1 VLRRQAHNRS
11 LDGNYAGLD
20 SRQAE
25 SDEEGERER
34 MATTAPKAGA
44 FPSPYEIETPPGC
57 EGWEEMYPYYAL
69 FDERRRETDENR
81 FWFWNSM
88 HFPVPMPAFDVICID
103 SPYQAVGAW
112 QNRVFAVPPAMGIDY
127 RCVNGYIYISG
138 NPVTDPAKIAER
150 AEFFQQRAGYYFQN
164 WPELYGKWR
173 AKMEALIRELGELEV
188 PDLPEYEPDEVAFGE
203 NRNTAFYEL
212 LNAYGRALRLGD
224 LMWQH
229 HFEFLLLG
237 YGAYGTFAE
246 FCKGQLPDIP
256 DQHVAQMVAGIDV
269 ILFRPDAEL
278 RRLARLAIETG
289 VDASFAQGRTPQEID
304 AELAESDAGRSWL
317 AELEKVKDPYFNMA
331 TGDGLYHY
339 YRSWLDDPSIPYAS
353 LIGHVSALKAGE
365 QIDRPTEEI
374 VRERDRLAE
383 EYAALLD
390 EDSRQS
396 FNDLLNLS
404 RMVFPYV
411 EEHKFYCDYWF
422 LTRWWNKIREFGAL
436 LARSGFLEDGEDVF
450 QLSRY
455 EVAGALDEL
464 VLTWAT
470 GGVPLGPKHW
480 PPIVARRKEILKKLA
495 DWTPPP
501 AIGVTPEAV
510 TDPMTIMLWGVTTER
525 VQEWARQ
532 QEGGAVLTGA
542 AASPGVV
549 EGEARVVRSV
559 DQIGDVRDGE
569 ILVCGS
575 TSPAWAPIFSKIT
588 ATVTDVGGVMS
599 HAAIVAR
606 EYGLPAV
613 VGTGRATAAIR
624 TGQTIRVDGSEGTV
638 TLL

>member
-1 VLRRQAHNRS
+1 
-11 LDGNYAGLD
+11 
-20 SRQAE
+20 
-25 SDEEGERER
+25 
-34 MATTAPKAGA
+34 
-44 FPSPYEIETPPGC
+44 
-57 EGWEEMYPYYAL
+57 
-69 FDERRRETDENR
+69 
-81 FWFWNSM
+81 
-88 HFPVPMPAFDVICID
+88 
-103 SPYQAVGAW
+103 
-112 QNRVFAVPPAMGIDY
+112 
-127 RCVNGYIYISG
+127 VNGYIYISG
-138 NPVTDPAKIAER
+138 NPVTDPAKMAER
-150 AEFFQQRAGYYFQN
+150 AEFFQKRAGHYFQN
-164 WPELYGKWR
+164 WSELYGKWR
-173 AKMEALIRELGELEV
+173 TKVEALIRELGELEV
-188 PDLPEYEPDEVAFGE
+188 PDLPEYEPDEVAFGDE
-203 NRNTAFYEL
+203 RNTAFYEL
-212 LNAYGRALRLGD
+212 LTAYGRALRLGD
-224 LMWQH
+224 LMWQY

-237 YGAYGTFAE
+237 YGAYGTFVE
-246 FCKGQLPDIP
+246 FCKSNLPDIP
-256 DQHVAQMVAGIDV
+256 DQHIAQMVAGIDV
-269 ILFRPDAEL
+269 LLFRPDAEL

-289 VDASFAQGRTPQEID
+289 VDSAFVQGRTPSEID
-304 AELAESDAGRSWL
+304 AELLESEAGRAWL
-317 AELEKVKDPYFNMA
+317 AELEQVKDPWFNMA

-353 LIGHVSALKAGE
+353 LIGHISALQAGQ
-365 QIDRPTEEI
+365 QIDRPTDEI

-383 EYAALLD
+383 EYGALLD
-390 EDSRQS
+390 EDMRGP

-404 RMVFPYV
+404 RTVFPYV
-411 EEHKFYCDYWF
+411 EEHKFFCDYWF

-436 LARSGFLEDGEDVF
+436 LARNAFLEDGEDVF

-455 EVAGALDEL
+455 EVASALDEL

-470 GGVPLGPKHW
+470 GGAALGPQHW
-480 PPIVARRKEILKKLA
+480 PPIVARRKEILRRLGE
-495 DWTPPP
+495 WTPPP

-510 TDPMTIMLWGVTTER
+510 TDPMVVMLWGVTTAR

-532 QEGGAVLTGA
+532 QEGGSVLTGA

-549 EGEARVVRSV
+549 EGAARVVRSV
-559 DQIGDVRDGE
+559 DQIADVRDGE

-638 TLL
+638 TVL

>member
-1 VLRRQAHNRS
+1 
-11 LDGNYAGLD
+11 
-20 SRQAE
+20 
-25 SDEEGERER
+25 

-69 FDERRRETDENR
+69 FDERRRDTDENR

-103 SPYQAVGAW
+103 SPYQAVGSW

-150 AEFFQQRAGYYFQN
+150 AEFFQKRAGYYFQN
-164 WPELYGKWR
+164 WNELYGKWR
-173 AKMEALIRELGELEV
+173 IKMEALIAELEGLGV
-188 PDLPEYEPDEVAFGE
+188 PELPEYEPDEVAFGDD
-203 NRNTAFYEL
+203 RNTAFYEVL
-212 LNAYGRALRLGD
+212 DAYGRAMRLGD

-246 FCKGQLPDIP
+246 FCRTNLPDIP
-256 DQHVAQMVAGIDV
+256 DQHIAQMVAGIDV
-269 ILFRPDAEL
+269 LLFKPDAEL
-278 RRLARLAIETG
+278 RRLAHLAIDTG
-289 VDASFAQGRTPQEID
+289 VDSAFVQDRTPQEVD
-304 AELAESDAGRSWL
+304 AELLESDAGRTWL
-317 AELEKVKDPYFNMA
+317 EELERVKDPWFNMA

-339 YRSWLDDPSIPYAS
+339 YRSWFDDPRIPYAA
-353 LIGHVSALKAGE
+353 LIGHISALKAGDE
-365 QIDRPTEEI
+365 IDRPTEEI
-374 VRERDRLAE
+374 ARERDRLAE
-383 EYAALLD
+383 EYGGLLGG
-390 EDSRQS
+390 ELRGP
-396 FNDLLNLS
+396 FAELLALS
-404 RMVFPYV
+404 RTVFPYV
-411 EEHKFYCDYWF
+411 EEHKFFCDYWF

-436 LARSGFLEDGEDVF
+436 LAARGFLEDGEDIF

-455 EVAGALDEL
+455 EVASALDEL

-480 PPIVARRKEILKKLA
+480 PPIAARRKELLTRLA

-501 AIGVTPEAV
+501 AIGVTPDAV

-525 VQEWARQ
+525 VHEWARQ
-532 QEGGAVLTGA
+532 QEGGSVLNGA
-542 AASPGVV
+542 AASPGVI
-549 EGEARVVRSV
+549 EGVARVVRSV
-559 DQIGDVRDGE
+559 DQIADVRDGE

-575 TSPAWAPIFSKIT
+575 TSPAWAPIFSKIK

-624 TGQTIRVDGSEGTV
+624 TGQTIRVDGTEGTV
-638 TLL
+638 TLIAAE

>member
-1 VLRRQAHNRS
+1 
-11 LDGNYAGLD
+11 
-20 SRQAE
+20 
-25 SDEEGERER
+25 

-69 FDERRRETDENR
+69 FDERRRDTDENR

-88 HFPVPMPAFDVICID
+88 HFPMPMPAFDVICID

-150 AEFFQQRAGYYFQN
+150 AEFFQKRAGYYFQN
-164 WPELYGKWR
+164 WTELYGKWR
-173 AKMEALIRELGELEV
+173 AKMEALIRELGELAV
-188 PDLPEYEPDEVAFGE
+188 PDLPEYEPDEVAFGDD
-203 NRNTAFYEL
+203 RNTAFYEVL
-212 LNAYGRALRLGD
+212 DAYPRALRLGD
-224 LMWQH
+224 MMWQH

-237 YGAYGTFAE
+237 YGAYGTFVE
-246 FCKGQLPDIP
+246 FCKGHLPDIP
-256 DQHVAQMVAGIDV
+256 DQHIAQMVAGIDV
-269 ILFRPDAEL
+269 LLFRPDAEL

-289 VDASFAQGRTPQEID
+289 VDQAFQQGRSPQEID
-304 AELAESDAGRSWL
+304 ADLQQTDAGQSWL
-317 AELEKVKDPYFNMA
+317 AELEKVKDPWFNMA

-353 LIGHVSALKAGE
+353 LIGHISALNAGE

-374 VRERDRLAE
+374 QRERDRLAT
-383 EYAALLD
+383 EYGALLD
-390 EDSRQS
+390 EDSRAA

-404 RMVFPYV
+404 RTVFPYV
-411 EEHKFYCDYWF
+411 EEHKFFCDYWF
-422 LTRWWNKIREFGAL
+422 LTRWWNKIREFGDL
-436 LARSGFLEDGEDVF
+436 LARNEFLEDSEDVF

-455 EVAGALDEL
+455 EVASALDEL

-470 GGVPLGPKHW
+470 GGLALGPKHW
-480 PPIVARRKEILKKLA
+480 PPIVARRKEILERLGE
-495 DWTPPP
+495 WTPPP
-501 AIGVTPEAV
+501 AIGVTPDAV
-510 TDPMTIMLWGVTTER
+510 TDPMVVMLWGVTTER

-532 QEGGAVLTGA
+532 VDGGNTLNGA

-559 DQIGDVRDGE
+559 DQIRDVRDGE

-575 TSPAWAPIFSKIT
+575 TSPAWAPIFSKIK

-613 VGTGRATAAIR
+613 VGTGRATSAIR
-624 TGQTIRVDGSEGTV
+624 TGQMIRVDGTEGTV